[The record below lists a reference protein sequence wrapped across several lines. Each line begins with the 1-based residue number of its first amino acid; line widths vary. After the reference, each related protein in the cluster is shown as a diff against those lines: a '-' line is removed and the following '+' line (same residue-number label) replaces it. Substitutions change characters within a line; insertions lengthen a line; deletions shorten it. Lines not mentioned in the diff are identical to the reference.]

1 MSQKFIMTRDINGF
15 NGFGLRVCLD
25 IWSVQLS
32 ANTEQH
38 FTVPSNHK
46 NWIAIFSYD
55 PGLRVFVAVG
65 QTAAVPGGSIGTGT
79 SALNPTAKQV
89 VLGDVI
95 SLITPDTS
103 AFVTVELYAL

>member
-15 NGFGLRVCLD
+15 NGFGLRVCQD
-25 IWSVQLS
+25 IFSVQL
-32 ANTEQH
+32 AATTEQH
-38 FTVPSNHK
+38 FTVPANYE

-55 PGLRVFVAVG
+55 PGLRIFVGIG
-65 QTAAVPGGSIGTGT
+65 QTAAVPSGTIGAGT
-79 SALNPTAKQV
+79 CALNPTAKQV
-89 VLGDVI
+89 VKGNII